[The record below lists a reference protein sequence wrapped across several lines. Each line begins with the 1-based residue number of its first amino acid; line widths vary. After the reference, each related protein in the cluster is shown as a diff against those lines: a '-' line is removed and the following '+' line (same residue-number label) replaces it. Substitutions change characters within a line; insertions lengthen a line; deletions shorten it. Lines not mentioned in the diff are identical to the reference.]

1 MPIPRT
7 KQILLKHFRY
17 NYHPLTHSLI
27 EFDDFQLKPRNVL
40 LCLSDEQITILL
52 RSITLQVSLDP
63 NSGDYWLLAPDP
75 IFDELKLHPNA
86 SKQAIS
92 LCIHN
97 EPEIAIVTLL
107 FVRPALH
114 YRYELKPLTVLSRRV
129 QVANS
134 LNTVHQNIASLI
146 PRKSLLAKLANV
158 SRSLLRHKNG

>member
-17 NYHPLTHSLI
+17 NYHPLTRSLI
-27 EFDDFQLKPRNVL
+27 ELDEFQLRPRNVL
-40 LCLSDEQITILL
+40 SCLSDEQVTILL
-52 RSITLQVSLDP
+52 RSITLQVSLDL
-63 NSGDYWLLAPDP
+63 NSKDYWLLAPDP

-86 SKQAIS
+86 SNQTIS

-97 EPEIAIVTLL
+97 DPEVAAVTLL

-114 YRYELKPLTVLSRRV
+114 YRYEQKPLTVLSRRI
-129 QVANS
+129 QVAKS
-134 LNTVHQNIASLI
+134 LNTVHQNLASLI
-146 PRKSLLAKLANV
+146 PRKSWLAKLANV